1 MKKASLA
8 RFFLCIAL
16 IGMTH
21 LVIDLIKQTNQ
32 SSKIQFCTNSAHELN
47 AQVWMPTPVLAIG
60 RLDF

>member
-21 LVIDLIKQTNQ
+21 LVIDLIKQTNRF
-32 SSKIQFCTNSAHELN
+32 SKIQFCTNPKLRSNEWAW
-47 AQVWMPTPVLAIG
+47 VPTEVLAAG
-60 RLDF
+60 HLYF

>member
-21 LVIDLIKQTNQ
+21 LVIDLIKQTNRF
-32 SSKIQFCTNSAHELN
+32 SKIQFCTNPTLAVSAR
-47 AQVWMPTPVLAIG
+47 V
-60 RLDF
+60 